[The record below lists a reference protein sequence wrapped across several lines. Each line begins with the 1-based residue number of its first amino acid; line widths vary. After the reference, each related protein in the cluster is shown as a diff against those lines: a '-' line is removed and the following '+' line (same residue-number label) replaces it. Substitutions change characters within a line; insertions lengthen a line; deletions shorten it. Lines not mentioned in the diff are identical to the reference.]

1 MKKNYVDSENNKWD
15 IVFSKLDAGF
25 QIDSVVMD
33 EVIIAE
39 DYCIEENNKNSIWII
54 EDGKKSLAHFSR
66 IDGIWWVHYRG
77 KITTWSEMSISTN
90 VGQIEEIGSLTAPMP
105 GKILKLCVVEG
116 ESVSSGQELVYMEAM
131 KMEHRITSPI
141 DGIVGNI
148 YFEEGQQVEQ
158 GNLLIEVD
166 ELEE

>member
-15 IVFSKLDAGF
+15 IVFSKLDDYF
-25 QIDSVVMD
+25 QIDSVQKED
-33 EVIIAE
+33 VIGAE

-54 EDGKKSLAHFSR
+54 EDGRKSLAHFSR
-66 IDGIWWVHYRG
+66 IDGTWWVHYQG
-77 KITTWSEMSISTN
+77 KITTWSEMSIATN
-90 VGQIEEIGSLTAPMP
+90 LGQVEEIGSLTAPMP

-116 ESVSSGQELVYMEAM
+116 ETVSSGQELVYMEAM

-141 DGIVGNI
+141 DGVVGNI

-166 ELEE
+166 KLVE